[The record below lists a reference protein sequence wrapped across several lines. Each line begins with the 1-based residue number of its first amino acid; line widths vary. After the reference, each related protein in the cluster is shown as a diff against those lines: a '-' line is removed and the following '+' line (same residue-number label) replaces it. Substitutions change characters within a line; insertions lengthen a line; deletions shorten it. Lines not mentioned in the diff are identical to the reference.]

1 MWLNFIFLIVAS
13 LCVGF
18 ILGWIVARPRR
29 WGVFAADVPAAP
41 AGPGVP
47 QASPEQAEADSFAH
61 RS

>member
-29 WGVFAADVPAAP
+29 WGAFVAGAP
-41 AGPGVP
+41 ETGEDQAGV
-47 QASPEQAEADSFAH
+47 DSLAH
-61 RS
+61 GA